1 MDLICSMTGGGRM
14 FDMFGNERTP
24 EEELEKHRGD
34 KGYLER
40 FFMNNNKTYEEV
52 AVGKYHVIRTIHG
65 ITGEPSYFVYSPES
79 YVKYKSWR
87 PKE

>member
-1 MDLICSMTGGGRM
+1 MLNL
-14 FDMFGNERTP
+14 FGIEVSP

-40 FFMNNNKTYEEV
+40 FFNNNDRVYEEV
-52 AVGKYHVIRTIHG
+52 AVGKYYVIRTIHSV
-65 ITGEPSYFVYSPES
+65 TGEPSYSVYSPES